1 VFTEQR
7 SDMLAAG
14 MDEVLHKPFQARQI
28 FDCIERFL
36 GVRYRRDGGAATSST
51 AAHGSLD
58 RAALAALPDDLRR
71 ELAEALVVL
80 EVGRLDAAI
89 ARIGEHDNA
98 LGGILRRLADNF
110 DFAPIDDALRE
121 GSPH

>member
-1 VFTEQR
+1 
-7 SDMLAAG
+7 MLGAG

-36 GVRYRRDGGAATSST
+36 GVRYRRDSGAATSSN
-51 AAHGSLD
+51 ALHESVD
-58 RAALAALPDDLRR
+58 RNGLAALPDDLRR

-80 EVGRLDAAI
+80 EVDRIEAVI
-89 ARIGEHDNA
+89 ARIGEIDKA
-98 LGGILRRLADNF
+98 LGENLRRLADSY

-121 GSPH
+121 IPCTV